1 MDTTCLA
8 LLLVEEPALVGEIGY
23 EQPSEDT
30 EDDRDQAL
38 DGEYPLPAVEDTKA
52 LHERKDIG
60 CVALTRMASLRERS
74 RSKNGAGGA
83 DHRGSEIKNGK
94 ALLNLMTLVPS
105 RDDENKGREKSCLA
119 KDVNKYHES
128 LGPINCPPRRRP
140 RQYGKDEITPGW
152 DESHFELGN
161 TPTDHANC
169 QPVAYTNPS
178 EDNITGKLSSS

>member
-140 RQYGKDEITPGW
+140 RKYGKGRDNPR
-152 DESHFELGN
+152 LGRKPFRVGRHPN
-161 TPTDHANC
+161 RPR
-169 QPVAYTNPS
+169 
-178 EDNITGKLSSS
+178 KLSTSRVHQSIGRQYCREVVFK